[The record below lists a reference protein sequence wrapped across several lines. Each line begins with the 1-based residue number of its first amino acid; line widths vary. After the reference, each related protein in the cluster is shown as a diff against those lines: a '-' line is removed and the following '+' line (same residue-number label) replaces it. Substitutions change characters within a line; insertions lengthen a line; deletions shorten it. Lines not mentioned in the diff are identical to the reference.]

1 MRNIL
6 SLLAAAFCAAI
17 VLTSCEDDNGKLAD
31 GTCIFI
37 NGKDKTNKAVSTSA
51 KTVKEICL
59 GDSLMMIMED
69 EVAQGWASGLCSIVV
84 NPNDE
89 SNFAIDTINY
99 RISVP
104 ARDINNFDLSEIALL
119 GKNRHFFIVDGHS
132 DGKGAY
138 LGDTLAYIPTAQHH
152 AIVDQ
157 LEELFKD
164 KESNITEIYQL
175 FSDAFV
181 FIPCT
186 AEEYRELE
194 AAGLN

>member
-17 VLTSCEDDNGKLAD
+17 VLTSCDDDNGKLAD

-37 NGKDKTNKAVSTSA
+37 NGKDKTNKAASTSA
-51 KTVKEICL
+51 KTVKELCL
-59 GDSLMMIMED
+59 GDSLELICHD
-69 EVAQGWASGLCSIVV
+69 LTYGYGACICTIDV

-89 SNFAIDTINY
+89 SNFAIDTVNY

-104 ARDINNFDLSEIALL
+104 ARDINNFDLSEISLL
-119 GKNRHFFIVDGHS
+119 DRNCQFFIVDGHS
-132 DGKGAY
+132 DGKGAF

-164 KESNITEIYQL
+164 KEANITEIYKL

>member
-1 MRNIL
+1 MRNFL
-6 SLLAAAFCAAI
+6 FLFAAALCA
-17 VLTSCEDDNGKLAD
+17 VNFTSCDDDNGKLAD

-37 NGKDKTNKAVSTSA
+37 NGKDKTNKAASTSA
-51 KTVKEICL
+51 KSVKEICL
-59 GDSLMMIMED
+59 GDSLVLLMED
-69 EVAQGWASGLCSIVV
+69 EVAQGWANSICTIVV

-89 SNFAIDTINY
+89 SNFAIDTVNY

-104 ARDINNFDLSEIALL
+104 ARDINNFDFNDIQLL
-119 GKNRHFFIVDGHS
+119 GKNRHFLILDGHS
-132 DGKGAY
+132 NGYGGFI
-138 LGDTLAYIPTAQHH
+138 GDTLAYIPTAQHH

-164 KESNITEIYQL
+164 KEANFTEIYKL

>member
-17 VLTSCEDDNGKLAD
+17 VLTCCDDDNGKLAD

-37 NGKDKTNKAVSTSA
+37 NGKDKTNKAASTSA
-51 KTVKEICL
+51 KTVRELCL
-59 GDSLMMIMED
+59 GDSLMLISED
-69 EVAQGWASGLCSIVV
+69 ERYGWGASICTIVV

-89 SNFAIDTINY
+89 SNNAIDTVNC

-104 ARDINNFDLSEIALL
+104 ARDINNFDLSEISLL
-119 GKNRHFFIVDGHS
+119 DKNCHYFIVDGHS

-164 KESNITEIYQL
+164 KEANITEIYQL